1 MPSDSA
7 PEELMF
13 KRNSYFPD
21 SSIYGLIG
29 GIPETFGGRTSV
41 CLQRANAIAE
51 LDERH
56 VEILTLS
63 PKNGVDTE
71 ALTERLREEGRIGRR
86 VTIRNVWADL
96 RNAEAHDLARIAEHS
111 SQSITID
118 PTQLPAY
125 DGSPEAI
132 EVNSAGKTLR
142 ADRFRGDGSRY
153 NSYRPGDRHT
163 EKSSVL
169 FDLRG
174 RPIAQWTEQY
184 ELYFA
189 WMDWL
194 IGTEPAI
201 IINDGPPLARYL
213 HEYTRKNVALVQ
225 TIHSK
230 HSADPTKRSQRLGW
244 TYTPALKNVDRF
256 DLLTVLTESQR
267 SDLASLNYVMDNA
280 TVLPNMTTAEPLS
293 GIKPRKPG
301 AGVML
306 ARTTFLKR
314 IDHAINAVHRA
325 QQAGVEATFDIYGV
339 PDEAQ
344 ESLEALIDELDVG
357 ETIRLRGFDPRAKKN
372 FEESSF
378 TLLTSEYEGQGLVL
392 LESMAMGCIPIA
404 YDIKYGPADII
415 THGVNGFLVPPGD
428 VDAIAERISAL
439 HSMSETELL
448 QIRKAAIKRAQ
459 DFSPEK
465 ITKMWGDTLSQVMAD
480 RHPPRDIEGKANLVD
495 LHVDG
500 NEVQLTVKITG
511 EAAKSPTWSL
521 LTWTER
527 NGKRF
532 GRLPAHGKEVEG
544 QYVVTASALAD
555 DFASIDRGFIDFW
568 IDLRTEGQFCR
579 LRIKGAQELE
589 PTKFAGA
596 ELYSTKFASLSI
608 RYDPL
613 HLDSATD

>member
-1 MPSDSA
+1 M
-7 PEELMF
+7 L
-13 KRNSYFPD
+13 KRNRLFPKA
-21 SSIYGLIG
+21 SIYGLIG

-63 PKNGVDTE
+63 PKNGVDTQ
-71 ALTERLREEGRIGRR
+71 ALTERLREEGRIGNR

-96 RNAEAHDLARIAEHS
+96 RHADAHDLLQIAGNS

-118 PTQLPAY
+118 PKQLPAY
-125 DGSPEAI
+125 DGSPEI
-132 EVNSAGKTLR
+132 LEVDSAGKTIR
-142 ADRFRGDGSRY
+142 ADRFREDGTRH
-153 NSYRPGDRHT
+153 NSYRPGGRDT

-174 RPIAQWTEQY
+174 RPIAQWAEQY

-201 IINDGPPLARYL
+201 IINDGPSLARYL
-213 HEYTRKNVALVQ
+213 HMYQRKNVVLVQ

-256 DLLTVLTESQR
+256 DHLAVLTESQR
-267 SDLASLNYVMDNA
+267 SDLSNLNYVMDNA
-280 TVLPNMTTAEPLS
+280 SVLPNMTVAEPIRR
-293 GIKPRKPG
+293 IKPRKPG

-314 IDHAINAVHRA
+314 IDHAITAVHKA
-325 QQAGVEATFDIYGV
+325 QQSGIDVTFDIYGV
-339 PDEAQ
+339 ADEAQ
-344 ESLEALIDELDVG
+344 ESLEALIDEIDVG
-357 ETIRLRGFDPRAKKN
+357 DTIRLRGFDPRAKRK

-392 LESMAMGCIPIA
+392 LESMAVGCIPIA

-428 VDAIAERISAL
+428 SDAMAKCIGDL
-439 HSMSETELL
+439 HSMGESELL

-459 DFSPEK
+459 DYSPEK
-465 ITKMWGDTLSQVMAD
+465 ITRMWGRMLNQVVD
-480 RHPPRDIEGKANLVD
+480 NKVPPRKVEGKAQLVD
-495 LHVDG
+495 LVVDG
-500 NEVQLTVKITG
+500 NEMHLTVRVTG
-511 EAAKSPTWSL
+511 DAAKNPSWSL

-532 GRLPAHGKEVEG
+532 GRLPAHGEEVEG
-544 QYVVTASALAD
+544 QFVVTASARAD
-555 DFASIDRGFIDFW
+555 DFASIDRGFVDLW
-568 IDLRTEGQFCR
+568 IDLRTDGQPCR
-579 LRIKGAQELE
+579 LRIKGAQEFEPIKFARAELY
-589 PTKFAGA
+589 PTKFG
-596 ELYSTKFASLSI
+596 SLSI
-608 RYDPL
+608 RYDSPQL
-613 HLDSATD
+613 ESATESAQVN

>member
-1 MPSDSA
+1 
-7 PEELMF
+7 MF

-71 ALTERLREEGRIGRR
+71 ALTDRLREEGRIGRR

-111 SQSITID
+111 SESITID

-125 DGSPEAI
+125 DGTPEAI

-142 ADRFRGDGSRY
+142 ADRFREDGSRY

-174 RPIAQWTEQY
+174 RPIAQWAEQY

-213 HEYTRKNVALVQ
+213 HKYQRANVVLVQ

-230 HSADPTKRSQRLGW
+230 HSADPTKRTHRLGW

-256 DLLTVLTESQR
+256 DHLAVLTESQR
-267 SDLASLNYVMDNA
+267 SDLSDLNYVMDNA
-280 TVLPNMTTAEPLS
+280 SVLPNMTTAEPIKR
-293 GIKPRKPG
+293 IKPRKPG

-314 IDHAINAVHRA
+314 IDHAITAVHKA
-325 QQAGVEATFDIYGV
+325 QQTGVDATFDIYGV
-339 PDEAQ
+339 ADEAQ
-344 ESLEALIDELDVG
+344 ESLEALISEIDVDD
-357 ETIRLRGFDPRAKKN
+357 TIRLRGFDPRAKSK

-378 TLLTSEYEGQGLVL
+378 TLLTSEYEGQPLVL
-392 LESMAMGCIPIA
+392 LECMAVGCIPIA

-428 VDAIAERISAL
+428 VDTMAKCIGAL
-439 HSMSETELL
+439 HSMAEPELL

-465 ITKMWGDTLSQVMAD
+465 ITRMWGRVLNQLVDNKV
-480 RHPPRDIEGKANLVD
+480 PPRQVEGKAQLVD
-495 LHVDG
+495 LVVDG
-500 NEVQLTVKITG
+500 NEMQLTVKITG
-511 EAAKSPTWSL
+511 DAAKNPTWSL

-532 GRLPAHGKEVEG
+532 GRLPAHGEEVEG
-544 QYVVTASALAD
+544 QFMVTASALAG
-555 DFASIDRGFIDFW
+555 DFASIDRGFVDLW
-568 IDLRTEGQFCR
+568 IDLRTDGQPCR

-589 PTKFAGA
+589 PTKFALA
-596 ELYSTKFASLSI
+596 ELYSTKFGSLSI
-608 RYDPL
+608 RYDSP
-613 HLDSATD
+613 HLESATESAQVN

>member
-1 MPSDSA
+1 M
-7 PEELMF
+7 L
-13 KRNSYFPD
+13 KRNRYFPKA
-21 SSIYGLIG
+21 SIYGLIG

-71 ALTERLREEGRIGRR
+71 ALTERLRGEGRIGNR

-96 RNAEAHDLARIAEHS
+96 RHADAHNLSQIAGNN

-118 PTQLPAY
+118 PTQLPVY
-125 DGSPEAI
+125 DGSPEVI
-132 EVNSAGKTLR
+132 EGDSAGKTIR
-142 ADRFRGDGSRY
+142 ADRFREDGSRY
-153 NSYRPGDRHT
+153 NSYRPGDRAT

-213 HEYTRKNVALVQ
+213 HKYKRTNVALVQ

-244 TYTPALKNVDRF
+244 TYTPALKDVDRF
-256 DLLTVLTESQR
+256 DHLAVLTESQR

-280 TVLPNMTTAEPLS
+280 TVLPNMTTAEPIRR
-293 GIKPRKPG
+293 IKPRKPG

-314 IDHAINAVHRA
+314 IDHAITAVHRA

-339 PDEAQ
+339 ADEAQ
-344 ESLEALIDELDVG
+344 QSLEALIDEIDVG
-357 ETIRLRGFDPRAKKN
+357 DTIRLRGFDPRAKRK

-392 LESMAMGCIPIA
+392 LESMAVGCIPIA

-428 VDAIAERISAL
+428 VDAMAKCIGAL
-439 HSMSETELL
+439 HSMGEPELL
-448 QIRKAAIKRAQ
+448 KIRKAAIKRAQ

-465 ITKMWGDTLSQVMAD
+465 ITRMWGKMLTQVMAD
-480 RHPPRDIEGKANLVD
+480 KRPPRDIEGKANLVD
-495 LHVDG
+495 LFVDG
-500 NEVQLTVKITG
+500 NEMHLTVKITG
-511 EAAKSPTWSL
+511 DAAKNPTWSL

-532 GRLPAHGKEVEG
+532 GRLPAHGEEAAG
-544 QYVVTASALAD
+544 QFVVTASALAD

-568 IDLRTEGQFCR
+568 IDLRTDGQPCR
-579 LRIKGAQELE
+579 LRIKGAKELE
-589 PTKFAGA
+589 PTKFAQA
-596 ELYSTKFASLSI
+596 ELYSTKFGSLSI
-608 RYDPL
+608 RYEPP
-613 HLDSATD
+613 HLESATVWAEDN

>member
-1 MPSDSA
+1 M
-7 PEELMF
+7 L
-13 KRNSYFPD
+13 KRNPHFPKA
-21 SSIYGLIG
+21 SIYGLIG

-63 PKNGVDTE
+63 PKNGVDTQ
-71 ALTERLREEGRIGRR
+71 ALTERLREEGRIGNR
-86 VTIRNVWADL
+86 VAIRNVWADL
-96 RNAEAHDLARIAEHS
+96 RHADAHDLLQIAGNN
-111 SQSITID
+111 SQSITVD

-125 DGSPEAI
+125 DGSPEI
-132 EVNSAGKTLR
+132 LEVDSAGKTIR
-142 ADRFRGDGSRY
+142 ADRFREDGTRY
-153 NSYRPGDRHT
+153 NSYRPGDLDT
-163 EKSSVL
+163 KKSSVL

-174 RPIAQWTEQY
+174 RPIAQWAEQY

-213 HEYTRKNVALVQ
+213 HKYQRANVVLVQ

-230 HSADPTKRSQRLGW
+230 HSADPTKRTHRLGW

-256 DLLTVLTESQR
+256 DHLAVLTESQR
-267 SDLASLNYVMDNA
+267 SDLSDLNYVMDNA
-280 TVLPNMTTAEPLS
+280 SVLPNMTTAEPIKR
-293 GIKPRKPG
+293 IKPRKPG

-314 IDHAINAVHRA
+314 IDHAITAVHKA
-325 QQAGVEATFDIYGV
+325 QQTGVDATFDIYGV
-339 PDEAQ
+339 ADEAQ
-344 ESLEALIDELDVG
+344 ESLEALIAEIGVG
-357 ETIRLRGFDPRAKKN
+357 DTIRLRGFDPRAKSK

-378 TLLTSEYEGQGLVL
+378 TLLTSEYEGQPLVL
-392 LESMAMGCIPIA
+392 LESMAVGCIPIA

-415 THGVNGFLVPPGD
+415 THGVNGFLVSPGD
-428 VDAIAERISAL
+428 VDAMAKCIGDL
-439 HSMSETELL
+439 HSMAEPELL

-465 ITKMWGDTLSQVMAD
+465 ITRMWGRMLNQAVDNKV
-480 RHPPRDIEGKANLVD
+480 PPRQVEGKAQLVD
-495 LHVDG
+495 LVVDG
-500 NEVQLTVKITG
+500 NEMQLTVKITG
-511 EAAKSPTWSL
+511 DAAKNPTWSL

-532 GRLPAHGKEVEG
+532 GRLPAHGEEVEG
-544 QYVVTASALAD
+544 QFMITASALAD
-555 DFASIDRGFIDFW
+555 DFASIDRGFVDLW
-568 IDLRTEGQFCR
+568 IDLRTDGQPCR
-579 LRIKGAQELE
+579 LRIKGAQALE
-589 PTKFAGA
+589 PTKFAWA
-596 ELYSTKFASLSI
+596 ELYSTKFGSLSI
-608 RYDPL
+608 RYDSP
-613 HLDSATD
+613 HLESATESPQVN

>member
-1 MPSDSA
+1 M
-7 PEELMF
+7 L
-13 KRNSYFPD
+13 KRNRHFPKA
-21 SSIYGLIG
+21 SIYGLIG

-51 LDERH
+51 LDERQ

-63 PKNGVDTE
+63 PKNGVDTQ
-71 ALTERLREEGRIGRR
+71 ALTERLREEGRIGDR

-96 RNAEAHDLARIAEHS
+96 RHADARDLLQIAGNN

-125 DGSPEAI
+125 DGSPEI
-132 EVNSAGKTLR
+132 LEVDSAGKTIR
-142 ADRFRGDGSRY
+142 ADRFREDGTRY
-153 NSYRPGDRHT
+153 SSYRPGDRDT
-163 EKSSVL
+163 EKSTVL

-174 RPIAQWTEQY
+174 RPIAQWAEQY

-213 HEYTRKNVALVQ
+213 HKYQRANVVLVQ

-230 HSADPTKRSQRLGW
+230 HSADPTKRTHRLGW

-256 DLLTVLTESQR
+256 DHLAVLTESQR
-267 SDLASLNYVMDNA
+267 SDLSDLNYVMDNA
-280 TVLPNMTTAEPLS
+280 SVLPNMTTAEPIKR
-293 GIKPRKPG
+293 IKPRKPG

-314 IDHAINAVHRA
+314 IDHAITAVHKA
-325 QQAGVEATFDIYGV
+325 QQTGVDATFDIYGV
-339 PDEAQ
+339 ADEAQ
-344 ESLEALIDELDVG
+344 ESLEALISEIDVDD
-357 ETIRLRGFDPRAKKN
+357 TIRLRGFDPRAKSK

-378 TLLTSEYEGQGLVL
+378 TLLTSEYEGQPLVL
-392 LESMAMGCIPIA
+392 LECMAVGCIPIA

-428 VDAIAERISAL
+428 VDTMAKCIGAL
-439 HSMSETELL
+439 HSMAEPELL
-448 QIRKAAIKRAQ
+448 QIRKAAIKRAL

-465 ITKMWGDTLSQVMAD
+465 ITRMWGRVLNQLVDNKV
-480 RHPPRDIEGKANLVD
+480 PPRQVEGKAQLVD
-495 LHVDG
+495 LVVDG
-500 NEVQLTVKITG
+500 NEMQLTVKITG
-511 EAAKSPTWSL
+511 DAAKNPTWSL

-532 GRLPAHGKEVEG
+532 GRLPAHGEEVEG
-544 QYVVTASALAD
+544 QFMVTASALAG
-555 DFASIDRGFIDFW
+555 DFASIDRGFVDLW
-568 IDLRTEGQFCR
+568 IDLRTDGQPCR

-589 PTKFAGA
+589 PTKFALA
-596 ELYSTKFASLSI
+596 ELYSTKFGSLSI
-608 RYDPL
+608 RYDSP
-613 HLDSATD
+613 HLESATESAQVN

>member
-1 MPSDSA
+1 M
-7 PEELMF
+7 L
-13 KRNSYFPD
+13 KRNRHFPKA
-21 SSIYGLIG
+21 SIYGLIG

-51 LDERH
+51 LDERQ

-63 PKNGVDTE
+63 PKNGVDTQ
-71 ALTERLREEGRIGRR
+71 ALTERLRGEGRIGNR

-96 RNAEAHDLARIAEHS
+96 RHADARDLLQIAGNN

-125 DGSPEAI
+125 DGSPEI
-132 EVNSAGKTLR
+132 LEVDSAGKTIR
-142 ADRFRGDGSRY
+142 ADRFREDGTRY
-153 NSYRPGDRHT
+153 SSYRPGDRDT
-163 EKSSVL
+163 EKSTVL

-174 RPIAQWTEQY
+174 RPIAQWAEQY

-213 HEYTRKNVALVQ
+213 HKYQRANVVLVQ

-230 HSADPTKRSQRLGW
+230 HSADPTKRTHRLGW

-256 DLLTVLTESQR
+256 DHLAVLTESQR
-267 SDLASLNYVMDNA
+267 SDLSDLNYVMDNA
-280 TVLPNMTTAEPLS
+280 SVLPNMTTAEPIKR
-293 GIKPRKPG
+293 IKPRKPG

-314 IDHAINAVHRA
+314 IDHAITAVHKA
-325 QQAGVEATFDIYGV
+325 QQTGVDATFDIYGV
-339 PDEAQ
+339 ADEAQ
-344 ESLEALIDELDVG
+344 ESLEALISEIDVDD
-357 ETIRLRGFDPRAKKN
+357 TIRLRGFDPRAKSK

-378 TLLTSEYEGQGLVL
+378 TLLTSEYEGQPLVL
-392 LESMAMGCIPIA
+392 LECMAVGCIPIA

-428 VDAIAERISAL
+428 VDTMAKCIGAL
-439 HSMSETELL
+439 HSMAEPELL
-448 QIRKAAIKRAQ
+448 QIRKAAIKRAL

-465 ITKMWGDTLSQVMAD
+465 ITRMWGRVLNQLVDNKV
-480 RHPPRDIEGKANLVD
+480 PPRQVEGKAQLVD
-495 LHVDG
+495 LVVDG
-500 NEVQLTVKITG
+500 NEMQLTVKITG
-511 EAAKSPTWSL
+511 DAAKNPTWSL

-532 GRLPAHGKEVEG
+532 GRLPAHGEEVEG
-544 QYVVTASALAD
+544 QFMVTASALAG
-555 DFASIDRGFIDFW
+555 DFASIDRGFVDLW
-568 IDLRTEGQFCR
+568 IDLRTDGQPCR

-589 PTKFAGA
+589 PTKFALA
-596 ELYSTKFASLSI
+596 ELYSTKFGSLSI
-608 RYDPL
+608 RYDSP
-613 HLDSATD
+613 HLESATESAQVN